1 MVLWYG
7 GRSMQDRG
15 AFYEGA
21 ISGAVG
27 ARNVEAVRSAVV
39 TEVIQ
44 CDRPTHS
51 TDLRETSERG
61 GGTRRAQ
68 GGERRGHVTCGAS
81 M

>member
-1 MVLWYG
+1 MDHLCA
-7 GRSMQDRG
+7 G

-27 ARNVEAVRSAVV
+27 ARNVEAVRSAVI

-51 TDLRETSERG
+51 TDLRTQRSEWG

-68 GGERRGHVTCGAS
+68 GGGER
-81 M
+81 